1 MRSYTVDEARK
12 IVMKCAKEYNRNL
25 AGKKFIII
33 YRDKVDNGIKFF
45 EIFFGKENY
54 QHLTGIEL
62 LDEEGNVRQH
72 VAELFFDKCFY

>member
-1 MRSYTVDEARK
+1 MGEMLVRSYTVDEARK

-45 EIFFGKENY
+45 EIYFGKPPA
-54 QHLTGIEL
+54 TSA
-62 LDEEGNVRQH
+62 RPP
-72 VAELFFDKCFY
+72 VAQKG